1 MKSIIFLILLLSAFL
16 FAQVITDTLWS
27 VPELDGSIGYRPS
40 SGIFSMSTNS
50 FQFIPGDGFDLFLQ
64 QEVYAR
70 SYLSFNPSS
79 ISISDSINILS
90 AVIGIYQYEA
100 IGNSQLHTFP
110 VWNVACGD
118 THFCVLDHINYGSY
132 LDLGDWTAGDP
143 GDPQTLHTNIGVISN
158 NAVVEYKILDVTP
171 YLREDV
177 QNGRSYNQ
185 YRMRFTIDTDFDL
198 LGDWLEFYSGNTT
211 VGSKPYLAV
220 EYEIVNLIANNPATI
235 HDFHIEQNYPN
246 PFNAITTITYG
257 LFKGGNVK
265 LDILDNAGK
274 IVDILYEGYQP
285 AGEYRLNWNA
295 GKFASGIYFYRLN
308 FNKQKIIKKMFLIR

>member
-1 MKSIIFLILLLSAFL
+1 LKSIIFLILLLSAFL

-27 VPELDGSIGYRPS
+27 VPQLDGGISYRPA
-40 SGIFSMSTNS
+40 SGIFTMGTNS
-50 FQFIPGDGFDLFLQ
+50 FGFYPGDGFDLFLQ
-64 QEVYAR
+64 QEVFSR
-70 SYLSFNPSS
+70 GYLSFNIYSFS
-79 ISISDSINILS
+79 IPNSINILS
-90 AVIGIYQYEA
+90 AVIGIYQLRSV
-100 IGNSQLHTFP
+100 GNDQLNIFP
-110 VWNVACGD
+110 IWNVSCGD

-143 GDPQTLHTNIGVISN
+143 GDPQTLHTNIGVISS

-177 QNGRSYNQ
+177 QNGRFYNQ

-198 LGDWLEFYSGNTT
+198 LGDWLTFYSGNTT

-220 EYEIVNLIANNPATI
+220 EYEIVNFIANNTATI
-235 HDFHIEQNYPN
+235 YDFHLEQNYPN
-246 PFNAITTITYG
+246 PFNGITTITYS
-257 LFKGGNVK
+257 LLKGGNVK

-274 IVDILYEGYQP
+274 IVDILYKGYQP

-295 GKFASGIYFYRLN
+295 EKFASGIYFYRLN
-308 FNKQKIIKKMFLIR
+308 FNKQKIIKKMFLLR